1 MTKFKEIPRRALFTL
16 LLALV
21 VGAAVTAIASA
32 STPAPSTT
40 PASTTVY
47 YACVSKFGGILTNV
61 NSTAAPR
68 CGAEGTNISWNQTGP
83 QGPAGTNGTNG
94 TNGSPGPQ
102 GPAGTAGT
110 SGTNGTDGTNGAP
123 GAQGPPGSNGS
134 SVVTSSGPPSGAC
147 TNGDTD
153 IDLDTSQPDNGAVY
167 TCSASAW
174 VATGSSIE
182 GPQGPA
188 GTGGTGQPPVV
199 DATWTPTFPSSTAA
213 QLPGGSLYTTS
224 VSSTAQVET
233 GSTLK
238 SISATLTGNLSACG
252 YYSVEVIDPDGTELA
267 EWYLVPVP
275 VGGMVTAQPPT
286 SDIGTSDLITTTGSL
301 VAEAGCYGNGS
312 NFGVFLPW
320 PSGVSVSFTMQ
331 WTHATPTEAIS

>member
-61 NSTAAPR
+61 NSSAAPR
-68 CGAEGTNISWNQTGP
+68 CGAEGTNISWNQT
-83 QGPAGTNGTNG
+83 
-94 TNGSPGPQ
+94 
-102 GPAGTAGT
+102 GTAGT

-286 SDIGTSDLITTTGSL
+286 SDIGTSDLITTTGSR